1 MSNEQK
7 QKLYFVRLAPL
18 ESCVL
23 DLKPCLE
30 NVDDSEGIGKRLK
43 TKILPSKLRQTQ
55 ERVFREQVSP
65 LIMLPTPVVRL
76 PQTIQGSQARQS
88 PWGQE
93 DPARPVSS

>member
-7 QKLYFVRLAPL
+7 QKLHFVRLAPP

-43 TKILPSKLRQTQ
+43 TKILPSKLTQTQ
-55 ERVFREQVSP
+55 KGSSESERP
-65 LIMLPTPVVRL
+65 P
-76 PQTIQGSQARQS
+76 
-88 PWGQE
+88 
-93 DPARPVSS
+93 